1 MLRLL
6 LPASLTLLFSP
17 LMMMHKLHFPE
28 IMTENLGGGFR
39 RRERELRVWGLRDMG
54 LRMGPW

>member
-1 MLRLL
+1 MRRLL

-17 LMMMHKLHFPE
+17 LMMMHKPHFPE
-28 IMTENLGGGFR
+28 IMTENFRGGYR
-39 RRERELRVWGLRDMG
+39 RRERELGVWGLRDMG

>member
-17 LMMMHKLHFPE
+17 LMMMHKPHFPE
-28 IMTENLGGGFR
+28 IMTEDLRGGDSWKQRKLG
-39 RRERELRVWGLRDMG
+39 VWGLRKT
-54 LRMGPW
+54 WV